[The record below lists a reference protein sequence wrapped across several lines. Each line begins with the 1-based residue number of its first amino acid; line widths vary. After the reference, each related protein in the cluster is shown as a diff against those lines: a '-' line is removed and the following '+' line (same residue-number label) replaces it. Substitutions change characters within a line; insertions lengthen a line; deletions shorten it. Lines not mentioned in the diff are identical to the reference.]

1 MKKLIIA
8 LLVVFCGT
16 TSVFSQEKGKE
27 NKEKKEKKKMSLVGK
42 EFKTESGLSYK
53 IIEEGKGKRAKDGDM
68 VLVHYVGKLTNDT
81 VFDSSRRRNMP
92 FKFKLGAGQVIK
104 GWDEGI
110 ALLNVG
116 DKAVLTIPPHLGYG
130 DRATGSI
137 PANSTLIFE
146 VELVDIIEAP
156 KPFDVKGK
164 DTVTTAS
171 GLQLIYLNRTEGKAP
186 QKGDMVSVHYSGY
199 LLDGSMF
206 DSSVER
212 GEPIRFPIGAGRVI
226 PGWDEGIP
234 MLKVGEKARLIIPHQ
249 LGYGERGFP
258 PVIPERATLVFDVE
272 LIDTEPAHGPGD
284 GHNH

>member
-1 MKKLIIA
+1 MKKVFITLCIA
-8 LLVVFCGT
+8 LCASTAVFA
-16 TSVFSQEKGKE
+16 QEKG
-27 NKEKKEKKKMSLVGK
+27 KEKKEKKEKKAMSLAGK
-42 EFKTESGLSYK
+42 EFKTESGLTYK
-53 IIEEGKGKRAKDGDM
+53 IIEEGKGKRAKAGDV

-81 VFDSSRRRNMP
+81 VFDSSRRRNQP

-110 ALLNVG
+110 ALLNIG

-130 DRATGSI
+130 ERATGNI

-146 VELVDIIEAP
+146 VELLDVIEGP

-171 GLQLIYLNRTEGKAP
+171 GLQIIYINRTSGKSP
-186 QKGDMVSVHYSGY
+186 EKGSMVSVHYSGY
-199 LLDGSMF
+199 LLDGTMF

-212 GEPIRFPIGAGRVI
+212 GDPIKFPIGTGRVI

-272 LIDTEPAHGPGD
+272 LIDTESAHGPDD